1 MSTRDADR
9 IKQDS
14 GIDPEEM
21 TDEELEA
28 SMAKLGIEKQ
38 YRDDNDTEEG
48 ASSSTTDTAAEIEKL
63 AALRDQGILTEEEF
77 TAKKQQI
84 LGP

>member
-9 IKQDS
+9 IKEDT

-38 YRDDNDTEEG
+38 YRDAEDTEI
-48 ASSSTTDTAAEIEKL
+48 ADSSSTN
-63 AALRDQGILTEEEF
+63 
-77 TAKKQQI
+77 
-84 LGP
+84 